1 MKSVIWIPFFLFVA
15 VVIRPA
21 PTSAQT
27 TFDSRH
33 TEALHQN
40 PAGVKLSLRTK
51 SKTSTFHLFE
61 TIPIELSYSSSR
73 PSAFAIEMDEAMN
86 FAGHRHIFD
95 VDQPDAVL
103 LTWEEV
109 ATYGVVCCDTD
120 LRYLSAEPIVFEREL
135 TDYVRFEKPGS
146 YRLFVTTR
154 RVFKDGRK
162 YLDFDASKIA
172 LSSNI
177 LEVTILPDDPDWDAK
192 RLSRTI
198 ARLSDPHVLADHK
211 ALAQS
216 IDQIRTETTKYEAR
230 ANQLDQTQLA
240 LARKALNALDTPEAI
255 AERVRRIEVTPLK
268 DVREDASL
276 HAEEYTDQPVL
287 KSSVRPDLVVAALE
301 SRAQDPNFRVDY
313 DFAYWWAHF
322 LVLRDHP
329 EIIRPLANDAEQQSR
344 VRPYLVNQAAAK
356 KEVAARLESFL
367 PAKQGIAREV
377 TAITI
382 KALKSDVALWEKAP
396 NPEPVAH

>member
-1 MKSVIWIPFFLFVA
+1 MGRVIFLAFLIATA
-15 VVIRPA
+15 VFTHPSPTPA
-21 PTSAQT
+21 QMD
-27 TFDSRH
+27 FDSRH
-33 TEALHQN
+33 TEALHHN

-51 SKTSTFHLFE
+51 SKNSTFHLFE

-73 PSAFAIEMDEAMN
+73 PSTFVIEMDEAMN
-86 FAGHRHIFD
+86 FAGYRHIFD

-103 LTWEEV
+103 LTWQEV
-109 ATYGVVCCDTD
+109 AAHGVDCCATD
-120 LRYLSAEPIVFEREL
+120 IRYLSSDPIVFEREL
-135 TDYVRFEKPGS
+135 TDYVRFEKPGT

-198 ARLSDPHVLADHK
+198 AKLNDPHVLADHQ

-216 IDQIRTETTKYEAR
+216 IDQTKAETARYEAR

-240 LARKALNALDTPEAI
+240 LARKALNALETPEAI
-255 AERVRRIEVTPLK
+255 AERVRRIQMTPLK

-276 HAEEYTDQPVL
+276 HAEEYTEQPVL
-287 KSSVRPDLVVAALE
+287 KSSIRPDLVVAALE

-313 DFAYWWAHF
+313 DFAYWWAQF

-329 EIIRPLANDAEQQSR
+329 EIIRPLANEAEQQTR
-344 VRPYLVNQAAAK
+344 IRPFLVNEAVAK
-356 KEVAARLESFL
+356 KEIAARLETFL
-367 PAKQGIAREV
+367 AAKQGIAREV

-396 NPEPVAH
+396 DPAPVSH